1 MILSS
6 SRSGNSLFA
15 AASLFAVLNLL
26 CQSIFFE
33 ATAFQPNALYRINHF
48 KNDAPRFRFPTAL
61 YAAKK
66 NKQSN
71 DDDDSDNEAIISIPS
86 TTAARKKLLAKR
98 KQVEADSASSK
109 SSSKISIKNDYQQ
122 SKTKRFDDYY
132 AYTAPSS
139 KDDDDDDDDNDNSY
153 LIDLKKKIDQKIMRN
168 NWNRTGQRR
177 PRVNGNTL
185 LQQQQSSQQSSSIIT
200 PGQLLPEVHVQHE
213 TDSMQSLLGYNHF
226 EGEWSDRNSTTYH
239 VAIVFGKGLIH
250 DQISIEYA
258 TRIRT
263 LVKMLKEE
271 EGFRPKLICFTG
283 GNKNTEESGSNS
295 NENNSISDAS
305 AGYVYFRHLCASQDI
320 HLDHSQTNI
329 WVDKQNG
336 NERETMERVA
346 SELWRKYIKTWLQ
359 ERPLT
364 ERLNQNYG
372 VGWHILERRVD
383 IHFTLVST
391 EYHLCNLNDV
401 HHRSPGKSFLQPL
414 VSLRGLVGSDRWV
427 NKDELEAMDP
437 SYSSSVHVRSS
448 SNSGSS
454 SSLLPTS
461 SDASGRARFAGIE
474 NSVDTSWSFQYATF
488 PFLHGKE
495 DSIVF
500 LGQCYLLGEELT
512 PLLVNMKGVV
522 EQVSYI
528 ILLFIVC
535 MMCVR
540 ALICLTTSPPAL
552 HHTRSSNNKYTNQDG
567 ILPTRQLSTSNLHP
581 TITSLPRRGIIH
593 RQRPIHPSRSHQ
605 IL

>member
-6 SRSGNSLFA
+6 SSSRSSSISLCCVAA
-15 AASLFAVLNLL
+15 AASVFLL
-26 CQSIFFE
+26 LLHLGLTLRFFE
-33 ATAFQPNALYRINHF
+33 ATAFQPATSHHHHHHHRQRHY
-48 KNDAPRFRFPTAL
+48 KNWRQIVTTNDKTAPRFLSAL
-61 YAAKK
+61 NAAKK
-66 NKQSN
+66 KTTKGSDDVN
-71 DDDDSDNEAIISIPS
+71 DDDSKVIAAIPS
-86 TTAARKKLLAKR
+86 TTATRKKLLAKR
-98 KQVEADSASSK
+98 QQKEADSASSK
-109 SSSKISIKNDYQQ
+109 SSSKTAIKNVYKQ

-132 AYTAPSS
+132 TYTPSS
-139 KDDDDDDDDNDNSY
+139 SLSASKDSDDDNSY
-153 LIDLKKKIDQKIMRN
+153 LIDLKRKIDQKIMRN

-177 PRVNGNTL
+177 RVNDITL
-185 LQQQQSSQQSSSIIT
+185 HSSSSKNKNKVHTT
-200 PGQLLPEVHVQHE
+200 PFGQVLPEVHVQHE

-239 VAIVFGKGLIH
+239 VAIVFGKGLIN

-263 LVKMLKEE
+263 LVKLLKEE
-271 EGFRPKLICFTG
+271 EAFQPKLICFTG
-283 GNKNTEESGSNS
+283 GNKNSGTGGSDAS
-295 NENNSISDAS
+295 SSSEVENSISDAS

-320 HLDHSQTNI
+320 HLDTSITNI
-329 WVDKQNG
+329 WVDKRNG

-346 SELWRKYIKTWLQ
+346 SELWRKYIKTWLK

-364 ERLNQNYG
+364 ERLNQHYG

-383 IHFTLVST
+383 IHFTLIST
-391 EYHLCNLNDV
+391 EYHLCNLNDI

-427 NKDELEAMDP
+427 NKDELEVMDP
-437 SYSSSVHVRSS
+437 NYSSSVHVSSSS
-448 SNSGSS
+448 SNAASS
-454 SSLLPTS
+454 SSS
-461 SDASGRARFAGIE
+461 SAEIGNSRARFAGIE

-522 EQVSYI
+522 EQVRYYYY
-528 ILLFIVC
+528 LL
-535 MMCVR
+535 
-540 ALICLTTSPPAL
+540 
-552 HHTRSSNNKYTNQDG
+552 
-567 ILPTRQLSTSNLHP
+567 
-581 TITSLPRRGIIH
+581 
-593 RQRPIHPSRSHQ
+593 
-605 IL
+605 